1 MKYYKHR
8 KLFLRL
14 RGGKEQKRTGLN
26 PPEPLWPAVSSQSQ
40 DWNWIHK
47 TEPDTISPL
56 PASLPPEVWHEGQ
69 EEGKK
74 KRREEDRKER
84 PRKQR
89 ERSNGKLSFQN
100 CHWAKGQGAEAW
112 GAEVGWRERG
122 GMWVVLD
129 FCWGTLHLITNLYIR
144 TRRGESLHCWAFPIH

>member
-14 RGGKEQKRTGLN
+14 RGGKEQNRTGLN

-47 TEPDTISPL
+47 TEPDTISPR

-74 KRREEDRKER
+74 EGGGGQKEEAKEAEG
-84 PRKQR
+84 KEQW
-89 ERSNGKLSFQN
+89 EVIFSKLSLSQSSRSRGMR
-100 CHWAKGQGAEAW
+100 CRDGLKGK
-112 GAEVGWRERG
+112 G
-122 GMWVVLD
+122 GMWRRA
-129 FCWGTLHLITNLYIR
+129 WTNVGSVRLPLR
-144 TRRGESLHCWAFPIH
+144 NASLNHKSVHSH

>member
-14 RGGKEQKRTGLN
+14 RGGKEQKRTSLN

-69 EEGKK
+69 EEEKKEGGGGQKGEAKEAEGK
-74 KRREEDRKER
+74 EQWEVIF
-84 PRKQR
+84 
-89 ERSNGKLSFQN
+89 SKLSLSQRSRSRGMR
-100 CHWAKGQGAEAW
+100 CRDGLKGK
-112 GAEVGWRERG
+112 G

-129 FCWGTLHLITNLYIR
+129 FCWGTLHLITNLYIC